1 MSKRVQSVPSQ
12 SAPAR
17 SVHPRLLLSA
27 ISIAVLTLAGQAAAQ
42 DSEDGMTRV
51 QVTGSSIKRLA
62 AEAALPVST
71 IKAEEL
77 TKAGMTTLA
86 DVMMSLPQ
94 SASLTP
100 SNAGS
105 GTNINLRGLGVNRTL
120 VLLNGRR
127 MANEAIAD
135 GYANL
140 DVIPFSALQRIEILR
155 DGASSIYG
163 SDAIGGVVNFITKTS
178 YEGLQLGAQA
188 VQPERKG
195 GGDEQRATITYGKG
209 NLERDG
215 WSAYAT
221 VDFHQR
227 SRLAASDRADLS
239 SAALLTSIG
248 RAPTLG
254 SGGYAD
260 PANFTTSAN
269 KTAQN
274 PYAATGCLSPYSMVG
289 AKNTCIIDPNEYG
302 TALYANQQVSLYAR
316 AAKKISEDH
325 TVTVDYS
332 RGQEYILG
340 TKNPTQSVAVNG
352 VNATLPSSS
361 KWYPGGSG
369 GVPAMPGLNNAP
381 LILTWS
387 VADLGLAT
395 TKDVQ
400 INQRLAVSDEGVI
413 AGWDYKA
420 GVVYGLSQRDNFY
433 YSGYVLGQGLLDGL
447 KSGVLNPFG
456 LQDSAGNSY
465 LDSIKVDGAK
475 NRTSKSTYAGVDLT
489 ASRSVMSLEG
499 GDMALAMGLDLHR
512 DTTEDTKLP
521 ISNLVTY
528 ANAAA
533 SHGEGQRNVAAIF
546 AELDVPITKK
556 LDLDFAV
563 RDDHFSD
570 VGNTINPKVSFRYEP
585 MKSLMFRGSANTGFR
600 APTLFD
606 KYGYRLPGATA
617 LTAAKWDDPVL
628 CPGGTPGVAG
638 TGKALPGYVAST
650 VCNTTLPKQ
659 TGSNP
664 DLVPEKSK
672 SFTVGTV
679 IEPTKDLTV
688 SLDYWNIKMTDMLAN
703 LPEQVY
709 FLDPVKYAS
718 YFVRNADGTI
728 NYIKNTTMNL
738 GGQKAA
744 GVDVSINYTLPRS
757 SYGDFKVGLDGTYL
771 TQFDNQLDKG
781 SPYVSNIGQFGL
793 ASNGT
798 TSSFPIIT
806 YRWKHVLRLNWTRGD
821 WGSQLTQNYNSKYT
835 DQNLVAQQYWRNIN
849 SYKPWNWTVTYSG
862 IKNMQIVGGV
872 TNLFDAKPPVTN
884 SSLYSFGYLSS
895 AASPIGRAYNVL
907 VNYKFW

>member
-1 MSKRVQSVPSQ
+1 MNTSDHSVQKR
-12 SAPAR
+12 SAQ
-17 SVHPRLLLSA
+17 PRLLLSA
-27 ISIAVLTLAGQAAAQ
+27 ITVAVLTLANQAAAQ
-42 DSEDGMTRV
+42 QSGEAMTRV
-51 QVTGSSIKRLA
+51 EVTGSSIKRLA
-62 AEAALPVST
+62 TEASLPVST
-71 IKAEEL
+71 VKAEDFI
-77 TKAGMTTLA
+77 KQGITTLA

-94 SASLTP
+94 SASLAP

-140 DVIPFSALQRIEILR
+140 DVIPMSALSRVEILR

-163 SDAIGGVVNFITKTS
+163 SDAIGGVVNFITKAS
-178 YEGLQLGAQA
+178 YEGLSLTGQE
-188 VQPERKG
+188 VQPEKNG
-195 GGDEQRATITYGKG
+195 GGDEQRASITWGKG

-215 WSAYAT
+215 WSIYGTIDA
-221 VDFHQR
+221 HQR
-227 SRLAASDRADLS
+227 TRLAAKDRADLS

-248 RAPTLG
+248 RPPTLG
-254 SGGYAD
+254 TGGNAT
-260 PANFTTSAN
+260 PANFTTSTN

-274 PYAATGCLSPYSMVG
+274 PYAASGCLAPYSIVG
-289 AKNTCIIDPNEYG
+289 QKGTCVLDANEYG
-302 TALYANQQVSLYAR
+302 TALYANQQVTFYAR
-316 AAKKISEDH
+316 AAKKLSEDH
-325 TVTVDYS
+325 VVTVDYS
-332 RGQEYILG
+332 RGEEFILG
-340 TKNPTQSVAVNG
+340 TKNPTNALAVNG
-352 VNATLPSSS
+352 VSATLPSTS
-361 KWYPGGSG
+361 KWYPGKSG
-369 GVPAMPGLNNAP
+369 GVPAVAGLNNAP
-381 LILTWS
+381 LILTWA

-400 INQRLAVSDEGVI
+400 LNQRFSVSDEGTL

-420 GVVYGLSQRDNFY
+420 GLVVGISNRDNYY
-433 YSGYVLGQGLLDGL
+433 YSGYVKGQGLLDGL
-447 KSGVLNPFG
+447 KSGALNPFG
-456 LQDSAGNSY
+456 LQDTDGKAY
-465 LDSIKVDGAK
+465 LDTIKVDGAK
-475 NRTSKSTYAGVDLT
+475 NRTSKSTFTGVDLT
-489 ASRSVMSLEG
+489 ASRSLMELEG
-499 GDMALAMGLDLHR
+499 GSMALALGADFHR

-521 ISNLVTY
+521 ISGEVTY
-528 ANAAA
+528 ASSSP
-533 SHGEGQRNVAAIF
+533 SHGEGQRNVAALF
-546 AELDVPITKK
+546 AELNVPITKT
-556 LDLDFAV
+556 LELNAAV

-570 VGNTINPKVSFRYEP
+570 FGNTINPKVSFRYEP
-585 MKSLMFRGSANTGFR
+585 TKQLMFRGSANTGFR

-606 KYGYRLPGATA
+606 RYGYRLPGATG

-672 SFTVGTV
+672 GFTLGTV
-679 IEPTKDLTV
+679 FEPTKSSMV
-688 SLDYWNIKMTDMLAN
+688 SIDYWNIKMTDMLAN

-744 GVDVSINYTLPRS
+744 GVDVSASYAFPRTD
-757 SYGDFKVGLDGTYL
+757 YGDFKVALDGTYL

-781 SPYVSNIGQFGL
+781 TAYVSNIGQFGL

-798 TSSFPIIT
+798 TSSLPIIT
-806 YRWKHVLRLNWTRGD
+806 FRWKHTLKLNWAKGN
-821 WGSQLTQNYNSKYT
+821 WNMQMTQNYNSKYT

-849 SYKPWNWTVTYSG
+849 SYKVWNWTTTYNGFKNIQITGG
-862 IKNMQIVGGV
+862 I
-872 TNLFDAKPPVTN
+872 TNLFNVNPPVTN

-895 AASPIGRAYNVL
+895 AASPIGRAYNVRAT
-907 VNYKFW
+907 YTFY

>member
-1 MSKRVQSVPSQ
+1 MNKSDHSVQKR
-12 SAPAR
+12 SAQ
-17 SVHPRLLLSA
+17 PRLLLSA
-27 ISIAVLTLAGQAAAQ
+27 ITVAVLTLANQATAQ
-42 DSEDGMTRV
+42 QSGEAMTRV
-51 QVTGSSIKRLA
+51 EVTGSSIKRLA
-62 AEAALPVST
+62 TEASLPVST
-71 IKAEEL
+71 VKAEDFI
-77 TKAGMTTLA
+77 KQGITTLA

-94 SASLTP
+94 SASLAP

-140 DVIPFSALQRIEILR
+140 DVIPMSALSRVEILR

-178 YEGLQLGAQA
+178 YEGLSLTGQE
-188 VQPERKG
+188 VQPEKNG
-195 GGDEQRATITYGKG
+195 GGDEQRASITWGKG

-215 WSAYAT
+215 WSIYGTIDA
-221 VDFHQR
+221 HQR
-227 SRLAASDRADLS
+227 TRLAARDRADLS

-248 RAPTLG
+248 RPPTLG
-254 SGGYAD
+254 TGGNAT
-260 PANFTTSAN
+260 PANFTTATN

-274 PYAATGCLSPYSMVG
+274 PYAASGCLAPYSIVG
-289 AKNTCIIDPNEYG
+289 QKGTCVLDANEYG
-302 TALYANQQVSLYAR
+302 TALYANQQVTFYAR
-316 AAKKISEDH
+316 AAKKLSEDH
-325 TVTVDYS
+325 VVTVDYS
-332 RGQEYILG
+332 RGEEFILG
-340 TKNPTQSVAVNG
+340 TKNPTNALAVSG
-352 VNATLPSSS
+352 VSATLPSTS
-361 KWYPGGSG
+361 KWYPGKAG
-369 GVPAMPGLNNAP
+369 GVPAVAGLNNAP
-381 LILTWS
+381 LILTWA

-400 INQRLAVSDEGVI
+400 LNQRFSVSDEGTL

-420 GVVYGLSQRDNFY
+420 GLVVGISNRDNYY
-433 YSGYVLGQGLLDGL
+433 YSGYVKGQGLLDGL
-447 KSGVLNPFG
+447 KSGALNPFG
-456 LQDSAGNSY
+456 LQDADGKAY
-465 LDSIKVDGAK
+465 LDTIKVDGAK
-475 NRTSKSTYAGVDLT
+475 NRTSKSTFTGVDLT
-489 ASRSVMSLEG
+489 ASRSLMELEG
-499 GDMALAMGLDLHR
+499 GSLALALGADFHR

-521 ISNLVTY
+521 ISGEVTY
-528 ANAAA
+528 ASAVP
-533 SHGEGQRNVAAIF
+533 SHGEGNRNVAALF
-546 AELDVPITKK
+546 AELNVPITKT
-556 LDLDFAV
+556 LELNAAV

-570 VGNTINPKVSFRYEP
+570 FGNTINPKVSFRYEP
-585 MKSLMFRGSANTGFR
+585 TKQLMFRGSANTGFR

-606 KYGYRLPGATA
+606 RYGYRLPGATG

-672 SFTVGTV
+672 GFTLGTV
-679 IEPTKDLTV
+679 FEPTKSSMV
-688 SLDYWNIKMTDMLAN
+688 SIDYWNIKMTDMLAN

-744 GVDVSINYTLPRS
+744 GVDVSASYAFPRTD
-757 SYGDFKVGLDGTYL
+757 YGDFKASIDGTYL

-781 SPYVSNIGQFGL
+781 SPYVSNVGQFGL

-798 TSSFPIIT
+798 TSSLPIIT
-806 YRWKHVLRLNWTRGD
+806 FRWKHTLKLNWAKGN
-821 WGSQLTQNYNSKYT
+821 WNMQMTQNYNSKYT

-849 SYKPWNWTVTYSG
+849 SYKVWNWTTTYNGFKNIQITGG
-862 IKNMQIVGGV
+862 I
-872 TNLFDAKPPVTN
+872 TNLFNVNPPVTN

-895 AASPIGRAYNVL
+895 AASPIGRAYNVRAT
-907 VNYKFW
+907 YTFY

>member
-1 MSKRVQSVPSQ
+1 MNKSDHSVQKR
-12 SAPAR
+12 SAQ
-17 SVHPRLLLSA
+17 PRLLLSA
-27 ISIAVLTLAGQAAAQ
+27 ITVAVLTLANQAAAQ
-42 DSEDGMTRV
+42 QSGEAMTRV
-51 QVTGSSIKRLA
+51 EVTGSSIKRLA
-62 AEAALPVST
+62 TEASLPVST
-71 IKAEEL
+71 VKAEDFI
-77 TKAGMTTLA
+77 KQGITTLA

-94 SASLTP
+94 SASLAP

-140 DVIPFSALQRIEILR
+140 DVIPMSALSRVEILR

-178 YEGLQLGAQA
+178 YEGLSLTGQE
-188 VQPERKG
+188 VQPEKNG
-195 GGDEQRATITYGKG
+195 GGDEQRASITWGKG

-215 WSAYAT
+215 WSVYGTIDA
-221 VDFHQR
+221 HQR
-227 SRLAASDRADLS
+227 TRLAARDRADLS

-248 RAPTLG
+248 RPPTLG
-254 SGGYAD
+254 TGGNAT
-260 PANFTTSAN
+260 PANFTTSTN

-274 PYAATGCLSPYSMVG
+274 PYAASGCLAPYSIVG
-289 AKNTCIIDPNEYG
+289 QKGTCVLDANEYG
-302 TALYANQQVSLYAR
+302 TALYANQQVTFYAR
-316 AAKKISEDH
+316 AAKKLSEDH
-325 TVTVDYS
+325 VVTVDYS
-332 RGQEYILG
+332 RGEEFILG
-340 TKNPTQSVAVNG
+340 TKNPTNALAVSG
-352 VNATLPSSS
+352 VSATLPSTS
-361 KWYPGGSG
+361 KWYPGKAG
-369 GVPAMPGLNNAP
+369 GVPAVAGLNNAP
-381 LILTWS
+381 LTLTWA

-400 INQRLAVSDEGVI
+400 LNQRFSVSDEGTL

-420 GVVYGLSQRDNFY
+420 GLVVGISNRDNYY
-433 YSGYVLGQGLLDGL
+433 YSGYVKGQGLLDGL
-447 KSGVLNPFG
+447 KSGALNPFG
-456 LQDSAGNSY
+456 LQDADGKAY
-465 LDSIKVDGAK
+465 LDTIKVDGAK
-475 NRTSKSTYAGVDLT
+475 NRTSKSTFTGVDLT
-489 ASRSVMSLEG
+489 ASRSLMELEG
-499 GDMALAMGLDLHR
+499 GSLALALGADFHR

-521 ISNLVTY
+521 ISGEVTY
-528 ANAAA
+528 ASAVP
-533 SHGEGQRNVAAIF
+533 SHGEGNRNVAALF
-546 AELDVPITKK
+546 AELNVPITKT
-556 LDLDFAV
+556 LELNAAV

-570 VGNTINPKVSFRYEP
+570 FGNTINPKVSFRYEP
-585 MKSLMFRGSANTGFR
+585 TKQLMFRGSANTGFR

-606 KYGYRLPGATA
+606 RYGYRLPGATG

-672 SFTVGTV
+672 GFTLGTV
-679 IEPTKDLTV
+679 FEPTKSSMV
-688 SLDYWNIKMTDMLAN
+688 SIDYWNIKMTDMLAN

-744 GVDVSINYTLPRS
+744 GVDVSASYAFPRTD
-757 SYGDFKVGLDGTYL
+757 YGDFKASIDGTYL

-781 SPYVSNIGQFGL
+781 SPYVSNVGQFGL

-798 TSSFPIIT
+798 TSSLPIIT
-806 YRWKHVLRLNWTRGD
+806 FRWKHTLKLNWAKGN
-821 WGSQLTQNYNSKYT
+821 WNMQMTQNYNSKYT

-849 SYKPWNWTVTYSG
+849 SYKVWNWTTTYNGFKNIQITGG
-862 IKNMQIVGGV
+862 I
-872 TNLFDAKPPVTN
+872 TNLFNVNPPVTN

-895 AASPIGRAYNVL
+895 AASPIGRAYNVRAT
-907 VNYKFW
+907 YTFY

>member
-1 MSKRVQSVPSQ
+1 MNKSDHSVQNR
-12 SAPAR
+12 SAQ
-17 SVHPRLLLSA
+17 PRLLLSA
-27 ISIAVLTLAGQAAAQ
+27 ITVAVLTLANQAAAQ
-42 DSEDGMTRV
+42 QSGEAAMTRV
-51 QVTGSSIKRLA
+51 EVTGSSIKRLA
-62 AEAALPVST
+62 TEASLPVST
-71 IKAEEL
+71 VKAEDFI
-77 TKAGMTTLA
+77 KQGITTLA

-94 SASLTP
+94 SASLAP

-140 DVIPFSALQRIEILR
+140 DVIPMSALARVEILR

-178 YEGLQLGAQA
+178 FEGLSLTGQE
-188 VQPERKG
+188 VQPEKNG
-195 GGDEQRATITYGKG
+195 GGDEQRASITWGKG

-215 WSAYAT
+215 WSIYGTIDA
-221 VDFHQR
+221 HQR
-227 SRLAASDRADLS
+227 TRLAARDRADLS

-254 SGGYAD
+254 SGGNAT
-260 PANFTTSAN
+260 PANFTTSTN

-274 PYAATGCLSPYSMVG
+274 PYAASGCLAPYSIVG
-289 AKNTCIIDPNEYG
+289 QKGTCVLDANEYG
-302 TALYANQQVSLYAR
+302 TALYANQQVTFYAR
-316 AAKKISEDH
+316 AAKKLSEDH
-325 TVTVDYS
+325 VVTIDYS
-332 RGQEYILG
+332 RGEEFILG
-340 TKNPTQSVAVNG
+340 TKNPTNALAVNG
-352 VNATLPSSS
+352 VSATLPSTS
-361 KWYPGGSG
+361 KWYPGKSG
-369 GVPAMPGLNNAP
+369 GVPAVAGLNNAP
-381 LILTWS
+381 LILTWA

-400 INQRLAVSDEGVI
+400 LNQRLSVMDEGTL

-420 GVVYGLSQRDNFY
+420 GLVVGISQRDNY
-433 YSGYVLGQGLLDGL
+433 YQSGYAKGQGLLDGL
-447 KSGVLNPFG
+447 KSGALNPFG
-456 LQDSAGNSY
+456 LQDSAGQAY
-465 LDSIKVDGAK
+465 LDTVKVDGAK
-475 NRTSKSTYAGVDLT
+475 NRTSKSTFTGIDLT
-489 ASRSVMSLEG
+489 ASRALMELPG
-499 GDMALAMGLDLHR
+499 GSMALALGADFHR

-521 ISNLVTY
+521 ISAEVTY
-528 ANAAA
+528 ASASP
-533 SHGEGQRNVAAIF
+533 SHGEGARNVAALF
-546 AELDVPITKK
+546 AELNVPLTQK
-556 LDLDFAV
+556 LELNAAV

-570 VGNTINPKVSFRYEP
+570 FGNTINPKISFRYEAT
-585 MKSLMFRGSANTGFR
+585 KQLMFRGSANTGFR

-606 KYGYRLPGATA
+606 RYGYRLPGATG
-617 LTAAKWDDPVL
+617 LTSAKWDDPVL

-638 TGKALPGYVAST
+638 TGKPLAGYVASA

-659 TGSNP
+659 TGSNA

-672 SFTVGTV
+672 GFTLGTV
-679 IEPTKDLTV
+679 FEPTKSSMV
-688 SLDYWNIKMTDMLAN
+688 SIDYWNIKMTNMLAN

-718 YFVRNADGTI
+718 FFVRNADGTI

-744 GVDVSINYTLPRS
+744 GIDVSGSYAFPHT
-757 SYGDFKVGLDGTYL
+757 SYGDFKVSLDGTYL
-771 TQFDNQLDKG
+771 TQFDNQLDSG

-798 TSSFPIIT
+798 TSSLPIIT
-806 YRWKHVLRLNWTRGD
+806 FRWKHTLKLNWAAGNWNT
-821 WGSQLTQNYNSKYT
+821 QLTQNYNSKYT

-849 SYKPWNWTVTYSG
+849 SYKVWNWTTTYNGFKNIQVTAG
-862 IKNMQIVGGV
+862 IN
-872 TNLFDAKPPVTN
+872 NLFNVNPPVTN

-895 AASPIGRAYNVL
+895 AASPIGRAYNVRAT
-907 VNYKFW
+907 YTF

>member
-1 MSKRVQSVPSQ
+1 MNKSDHSVQKR
-12 SAPAR
+12 SAQ
-17 SVHPRLLLSA
+17 PRLLLSA
-27 ISIAVLTLAGQAAAQ
+27 ITVAVLTLANQAAAQ
-42 DSEDGMTRV
+42 QSGEAMTRV
-51 QVTGSSIKRLA
+51 EVTGSSIKRLA
-62 AEAALPVST
+62 TEASLPVST
-71 IKAEEL
+71 VKAEDFI
-77 TKAGMTTLA
+77 KQGITTLA

-94 SASLTP
+94 SASLAP

-140 DVIPFSALQRIEILR
+140 DVIPMSALSRVEILR

-178 YEGLQLGAQA
+178 YEGLSLTGQE
-188 VQPERKG
+188 VQPEKNG
-195 GGDEQRATITYGKG
+195 GGDEQRASITWGKG

-215 WSAYAT
+215 WSVYGTIDA
-221 VDFHQR
+221 HQR
-227 SRLAASDRADLS
+227 TRLAARDRADLS

-248 RAPTLG
+248 RPPTLG
-254 SGGYAD
+254 TGGNAT
-260 PANFTTSAN
+260 PANFTTSTN

-274 PYAATGCLSPYSMVG
+274 PYAASGCLAPYSIVG
-289 AKNTCIIDPNEYG
+289 QKGTCVLDANEYG
-302 TALYANQQVSLYAR
+302 TALYANQQVTFYAR
-316 AAKKISEDH
+316 AAKKLSEDH
-325 TVTVDYS
+325 VVTVDYS
-332 RGQEYILG
+332 RGEEFILG
-340 TKNPTQSVAVNG
+340 TKNPTNALAVSG
-352 VNATLPSSS
+352 VSATLPSTS
-361 KWYPGGSG
+361 KWYPGKAG
-369 GVPAMPGLNNAP
+369 GVPAVAGLNNAP
-381 LILTWS
+381 LILTWA

-400 INQRLAVSDEGVI
+400 LNQRFSVSDEGTL

-420 GVVYGLSQRDNFY
+420 GLVVGISNRDNYY
-433 YSGYVLGQGLLDGL
+433 YSGYVKGQGLLDGL
-447 KSGVLNPFG
+447 KSGALNPFG
-456 LQDSAGNSY
+456 LQDADGKAY
-465 LDSIKVDGAK
+465 LDTIKVDGAK
-475 NRTSKSTYAGVDLT
+475 NRTSKSTFTGVDLT
-489 ASRSVMSLEG
+489 ASRSLMELEG
-499 GDMALAMGLDLHR
+499 GSLALALGADFHR

-521 ISNLVTY
+521 ISGEVTY
-528 ANAAA
+528 ASAVP
-533 SHGEGQRNVAAIF
+533 SHGEGNRNVAALF
-546 AELDVPITKK
+546 AELNVPITKT
-556 LDLDFAV
+556 LELNAAV

-570 VGNTINPKVSFRYEP
+570 FGNTINPKVSFRYEP
-585 MKSLMFRGSANTGFR
+585 TKQLMFRGSANTGFR

-606 KYGYRLPGATA
+606 RYGYRLPGATG

-672 SFTVGTV
+672 GFTLGTV
-679 IEPTKDLTV
+679 FEPTKSSMV
-688 SLDYWNIKMTDMLAN
+688 SIDYWNIKMTDMLAN

-744 GVDVSINYTLPRS
+744 GVDVSASYAFPRTD
-757 SYGDFKVGLDGTYL
+757 YGDFKASIDGTYL

-781 SPYVSNIGQFGL
+781 SPYVSNVGQFGL

-798 TSSFPIIT
+798 TSSLPIIT
-806 YRWKHVLRLNWTRGD
+806 FRWKHTLKLNWAKGN
-821 WGSQLTQNYNSKYT
+821 WNMQMTQNYNSKYT

-849 SYKPWNWTVTYSG
+849 SYKVWNGTTTYSG
-862 IKNMQIVGGV
+862 FKNIQVTAGI
-872 TNLFDAKPPVTN
+872 TNLFNVNPPVTN

-895 AASPIGRAYNVL
+895 AASPIGRAYNVRAT
-907 VNYKFW
+907 YTFY

>member
-1 MSKRVQSVPSQ
+1 MNKREQ
-12 SAPAR
+12 
-17 SVHPRLLLSA
+17 PRLLLTA
-27 ISIAVLTLAGQAAAQ
+27 IAIAVMTLAGQAAAQ
-42 DSEDGMTRV
+42 EDSGMARV
-51 QVTGSSIKRLA
+51 EVTGSSIKRLA
-62 AEAALPVST
+62 AEASLPVSVL
-71 IKAEEL
+71 KAEDL

-86 DVMMSLPQ
+86 DVMMALPQ
-94 SASLTP
+94 SASLAP

-127 MANEAIAD
+127 LANEAIAD

-140 DVIPFSALQRIEILR
+140 DVIPISALARIEILR

-178 YEGLQLGAQA
+178 SEGLQFTGQY
-188 VQPERKG
+188 VQPEKKG
-195 GGDEQRATITYGKG
+195 GGDEQRASITYGKG

-215 WSAYAT
+215 WSAYGT
-221 VDFHQR
+221 IDFHQR
-227 SRLAASDRADLS
+227 SRLAASDRAELS
-239 SAALLTSIG
+239 SVELLTSIG
-248 RAPTLG
+248 RAPSLG
-254 SGGYAD
+254 SGGYAA
-260 PANFTTSAN
+260 PANFTTAAN

-274 PYAATGCLSPYSMVG
+274 PYFKTGCLPPYSMVG
-289 AKNTCIIDPNEYG
+289 GKNTCIIDPNEYG
-302 TALYANQQVSLYAR
+302 TALYANQQVTFYGR
-316 AAKKISEDH
+316 ATRKISDDH
-325 TVTVDYS
+325 QISVDYS

-340 TKNPTQSVAVNG
+340 TKNPTQSVAVSG

-369 GVPAMPGLNNAP
+369 GVPAVAGLKGEP
-381 LILTWS
+381 LIVTWS

-400 INQRLAVSDEGVI
+400 TNQRLAISDEGTI
-413 AGWDYKA
+413 KGWDYKA
-420 GVVYGLSQRDNFY
+420 GVVYGVSQRDNFY
-433 YSGYVLGQGLLDGL
+433 ASGYVTGAGLLTGL
-447 KSGVLNPFG
+447 SNGSLNPFG
-456 LQDSAGNSY
+456 LQDAAGMAY

-475 NRTSKSTYAGVDLT
+475 NRTSKSTFAGVDLT
-489 ASRSVMSLEG
+489 ATRQLMDLQG
-499 GDMALAMGLDLHR
+499 GALALALGADFHR

-521 ISNLVTY
+521 ISGAVTY
-528 ANAAA
+528 ANSAP
-533 SHGEGQRNVAAIF
+533 SHGEGQRNVSALF
-546 AELDVPITKK
+546 AELDVPITKT

-570 VGNTINPKVSFRYEP
+570 FGNTVNPKASFRWEP
-585 MKSLMFRGSANTGFR
+585 MKQLMFRGSYNTGFR

-606 KYGYRLPGATA
+606 RYGYRLPGATTT
-617 LTAAKWDDPVL
+617 TAAKWDDPVL

-638 TGKALPGYVAST
+638 TGKPLPGYVAGA

-664 DLVPEKSK
+664 DLTPEKSK
-672 SFTVGTV
+672 GFTFGTV
-679 IEPTKDLTV
+679 IEPTRNLTV

-709 FLDPVKYAS
+709 FLDPAKYAS

-744 GVDVSINYTLPRS
+744 GVDVSGTYTFPRS
-757 SYGDFKVGLDGTYL
+757 AYGDFKVSLDGTYL
-771 TQFDNQLDKG
+771 TQFDNQLYNG
-781 SPYVSNIGQFGL
+781 SPFVSNIGQFGL

-806 YRWKHVLRLNWTRGD
+806 YRWKHVLKLNWAQGN
-821 WGSQLTQNYNSKYT
+821 WNMQLTQNYNSKYT

-849 SYKPWNWTVTYSG
+849 SYKQWNWTTTYNAT
-862 IKNMQIVGGV
+862 KNLQVVAGV
-872 TNLFDAKPPVTN
+872 TNVFNAMPPVTN

-895 AASPIGRAYNVL
+895 AASPIGRSYNL
-907 VNYKFW
+907 RLTYNFF